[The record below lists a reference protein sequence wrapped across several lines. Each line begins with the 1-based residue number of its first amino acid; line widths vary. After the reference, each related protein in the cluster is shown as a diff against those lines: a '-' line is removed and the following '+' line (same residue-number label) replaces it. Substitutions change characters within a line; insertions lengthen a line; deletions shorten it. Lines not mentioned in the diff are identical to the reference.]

1 MLQRKRGVAPN
12 GHKTAANHVWLQH
25 IDVRQRQAD
34 MSFPVALMLILLAAD
49 GCAGVI
55 AAVGGVGATVG
66 AGVGA
71 GVGSKEA
78 LPCFLF
84 LPALHGRS

>member
-1 MLQRKRGVAPN
+1 M
-12 GHKTAANHVWLQH
+12 
-25 IDVRQRQAD
+25 
-34 MSFPVALMLILLAAD
+34 VALMLILLAAD

-71 GVGSKEA
+71 GVGSKET
-78 LPCFLF
+78 LP
-84 LPALHGRS
+84 